1 MPPSRSVSA
10 SPVLCSFCK
19 LETLGYF
26 EDSEAKKLL
35 ENVAKCVQ
43 PIMKKRKWTVLLLS
57 EFYPKN
63 KSLYGLHINRGEQI
77 KVRLREP
84 EDVKVLLPFE
94 CVVGTVLHELAH
106 FVYAKHDKHFY
117 SLLDQL
123 TLEYEGKGNF
133 WSEGHRLGGRIS
145 KPHTNHE
152 KRSLLA
158 QAAEKRRNRSLLLG
172 ASQKL
177 GGSSPDSTATPQQMA
192 ALAAIRRLEDNKWC
206 GTLELLDQ

>member
-1 MPPSRSVSA
+1 MLKFFCLLSV
-10 SPVLCSFCK
+10 
-19 LETLGYF
+19 
-26 EDSEAKKLL
+26 LL
-35 ENVAKCVQ
+35 ERFFMSW
-43 PIMKKRKWTVLLLS
+43 PILVSTLSSFQLVSYCTV
-57 EFYPKN
+57 
-63 KSLYGLHINRGEQI
+63 
-77 KVRLREP
+77 
-84 EDVKVLLPFE
+84 
-94 CVVGTVLHELAH
+94 
-106 FVYAKHDKHFY
+106 VYAKHDKHFY